1 MANLWSSAAAAKTTR
16 LKRPLSTSFAWLYLG
31 RQKLKLSPFISL
43 LRQELAKRLLANASQ
58 KSLLKLT
65 KKNSR
70 TAAKYLDHIWMQ
82 YGIQSLQL
90 PLATFQKVIMQHRTS
105 INFLLRPFLK
115 SRHTSRNLGKIMEH
129 SIKQALMPERL
140 FNKRNWPCLKN
151 HNCSLERN
159 YYKSTR
165 VKKNVLILEERT
177 RWYVTC
183 KTLPQNSI
191 KRLLIIGMDTSSLKL
206 IL

>member
-1 MANLWSSAAAAKTTR
+1 MGPWRREEWPICEAARPKNT

-115 SRHTSRNLGKIMEH
+115 SRHTSRNLGKIMEQ
-129 SIKQALMPERL
+129 SIKQALPEND
-140 FNKRNWPCLKN
+140 FSTKEIDHVWKITIVVLK
-151 HNCSLERN
+151 E
-159 YYKSTR
+159 
-165 VKKNVLILEERT
+165 
-177 RWYVTC
+177 
-183 KTLPQNSI
+183 
-191 KRLLIIGMDTSSLKL
+191 IITNQRE
-206 IL
+206 